1 MVPIIWQRWRGP
13 CAQPLVAQMCG
24 VVFDNTASGAAL
36 ENALESGKS
45 LTS

>member
-24 VVFDNTASGAAL
+24 VLDNTASGAAL
-36 ENALESGKS
+36 ENALEFGQS